1 MKIIGDY
8 KLIKLLGKGSFGETY
23 LTQKGNDP
31 ILLATKVLERKK
43 MEKVSTKKY
52 LDNEIKILKQLH
64 HPHIVRFENLLASNS
79 NHYLIMEYCNGGD
92 LTGCLQKY
100 KNLYHE
106 STFSIDI
113 VQYLMRQ
120 IVDAMKYIHSLKII
134 HRDIKLDNILLSFNN
149 EQDKKNL
156 NLLSASI
163 KIIDFGLAT
172 KLEGLNLAYSVLGSP
187 INMDPL
193 ILKKFDKAGGYKV
206 LEGYNEKADI
216 WSLGTVFYQL
226 LTGEVLF
233 LSHSMKELM
242 KKVEEGNYV
251 IPINKNFS
259 KEAVS
264 FLNCMLQYKPE
275 DRLSINELEQHD
287 FIVKNVNEFTQADF
301 KQIFNKLD
309 NKGLRINVKENKTIA
324 RIFNASGDY
333 NENNYN
339 YNKNNNQIN
348 NNNKVKPVMK
358 RYIKIPSEQG
368 YVSNGNIYQLNT
380 ESNTSNR
387 RASMP
392 NSNEIKKIPLFER
405 KYPLINSYLIKE
417 NKQKELIKYLPDFNE
432 FINFMID
439 NYSYKISREEAS
451 KKVLKDEE
459 IYKNNEKGFKEMFKK
474 FKEIWVNLKPFA
486 IKFGCREEMPPI
498 DLDENKSI
506 AHFLNDDGEICKGMY
521 IAAAYQNF
529 IKWQNEFLDQLIEP
543 LMQNGILHHF
553 IKNMGKSIDV
563 QNAKRNETLNFDKLN
578 ESFIEI
584 LFDNSKRNIF
594 NQENNNIVDES
605 FSMDYGDTYQKQMFF
620 NDNNLNE
627 TILEQKMKNAR
638 NMGGNP
644 NNNFYLMNQYENI
657 NEFDDDL
664 NITIQDRKQEDYLK
678 MRRMPSFT
686 ENE

>member
-1 MKIIGDY
+1 
-8 KLIKLLGKGSFGETY
+8 
-23 LTQKGNDP
+23 
-31 ILLATKVLERKK
+31 

-79 NHYLIMEYCNGGD
+79 NYYLIMEYCNGGD

-368 YVSNGNIYQLNT
+368 YISNGNIYQINT

-392 NSNEIKKIPLFER
+392 NTN
-405 KYPLINSYLIKE
+405 
-417 NKQKELIKYLPDFNE
+417 
-432 FINFMID
+432 
-439 NYSYKISREEAS
+439 
-451 KKVLKDEE
+451 
-459 IYKNNEKGFKEMFKK
+459 NNEAKRIPINLNRNLNNHRFTEGYISPGKNHNVKYEINKFEKEMKTKK
-474 FKEIWVNLKPFA
+474 E
-486 IKFGCREEMPPI
+486 
-498 DLDENKSI
+498 
-506 AHFLNDDGEICKGMY
+506 
-521 IAAAYQNF
+521 
-529 IKWQNEFLDQLIEP
+529 
-543 LMQNGILHHF
+543 
-553 IKNMGKSIDV
+553 
-563 QNAKRNETLNFDKLN
+563 
-578 ESFIEI
+578 
-584 LFDNSKRNIF
+584 
-594 NQENNNIVDES
+594 
-605 FSMDYGDTYQKQMFF
+605 
-620 NDNNLNE
+620 
-627 TILEQKMKNAR
+627 KMK
-638 NMGGNP
+638 
-644 NNNFYLMNQYENI
+644 LI
-657 NEFDDDL
+657 
-664 NITIQDRKQEDYLK
+664 LK
-678 MRRMPSFT
+678 
-686 ENE
+686 N

>member
-1 MKIIGDY
+1 
-8 KLIKLLGKGSFGETY
+8 
-23 LTQKGNDP
+23 
-31 ILLATKVLERKK
+31 
-43 MEKVSTKKY
+43 
-52 LDNEIKILKQLH
+52 
-64 HPHIVRFENLLASNS
+64 
-79 NHYLIMEYCNGGD
+79 
-92 LTGCLQKY
+92 
-100 KNLYHE
+100 
-106 STFSIDI
+106 
-113 VQYLMRQ
+113 
-120 IVDAMKYIHSLKII
+120 MKYIHSLKII

-368 YVSNGNIYQLNT
+368 YISNGNIYQINT

-392 NSNEIKKIPLFER
+392 NSNEIKKIPININKNMNHNRFTEGYISPGKNHNVKYEINKFE
-405 KYPLINSYLIKE
+405 
-417 NKQKELIKYLPDFNE
+417 
-432 FINFMID
+432 
-439 NYSYKISREEAS
+439 
-451 KKVLKDEE
+451 
-459 IYKNNEKGFKEMFKK
+459 KEMKTKK
-474 FKEIWVNLKPFA
+474 EK
-486 IKFGCREEMPPI
+486 M
-498 DLDENKSI
+498 
-506 AHFLNDDGEICKGMY
+506 
-521 IAAAYQNF
+521 
-529 IKWQNEFLDQLIEP
+529 QLI
-543 LMQNGILHHF
+543 L
-553 IKNMGKSIDV
+553 KN
-563 QNAKRNETLNFDKLN
+563 
-578 ESFIEI
+578 
-584 LFDNSKRNIF
+584 
-594 NQENNNIVDES
+594 
-605 FSMDYGDTYQKQMFF
+605 
-620 NDNNLNE
+620 
-627 TILEQKMKNAR
+627 
-638 NMGGNP
+638 
-644 NNNFYLMNQYENI
+644 
-657 NEFDDDL
+657 
-664 NITIQDRKQEDYLK
+664 
-678 MRRMPSFT
+678 
-686 ENE
+686 

>member
-1 MKIIGDY
+1 
-8 KLIKLLGKGSFGETY
+8 
-23 LTQKGNDP
+23 
-31 ILLATKVLERKK
+31 

-79 NHYLIMEYCNGGD
+79 NYYLIMEYCNGGD

-368 YVSNGNIYQLNT
+368 YISNGNIYQINT

-392 NSNEIKKIPLFER
+392 NSNEIKKIPININKNMNHNRFTEGYISPGKNHNVKYEINKFE
-405 KYPLINSYLIKE
+405 KEMKE
-417 NKQKELIKYLPDFNE
+417 NEKRENEINIK
-432 FINFMID
+432 
-439 NYSYKISREEAS
+439 
-451 KKVLKDEE
+451 
-459 IYKNNEKGFKEMFKK
+459 
-474 FKEIWVNLKPFA
+474 
-486 IKFGCREEMPPI
+486 
-498 DLDENKSI
+498 
-506 AHFLNDDGEICKGMY
+506 
-521 IAAAYQNF
+521 
-529 IKWQNEFLDQLIEP
+529 
-543 LMQNGILHHF
+543 
-553 IKNMGKSIDV
+553 
-563 QNAKRNETLNFDKLN
+563 KLN
-578 ESFIEI
+578 EKKEEDNQIKKKELLNSWDKGTNDAKKYINGLLTEYKAAADYFNKNGLKQQEEDAIQKLIQTQKIVNQFDKGYLAYFETLPKPITPEYIYNCSVEKRNSIFQIIISNYSKETKELEDNMKQEI
-584 LFDNSKRNIF
+584 LSIIFENKRSSHDKI
-594 NQENNNIVDES
+594 
-605 FSMDYGDTYQKQMFF
+605 K
-620 NDNNLNE
+620 
-627 TILEQKMKNAR
+627 KPKR
-638 NMGGNP
+638 
-644 NNNFYLMNQYENI
+644 
-657 NEFDDDL
+657 
-664 NITIQDRKQEDYLK
+664 
-678 MRRMPSFT
+678 
-686 ENE
+686 

>member
-1 MKIIGDY
+1 
-8 KLIKLLGKGSFGETY
+8 
-23 LTQKGNDP
+23 
-31 ILLATKVLERKK
+31 

-79 NHYLIMEYCNGGD
+79 NYYLIMEYCNGGD

-106 STFSIDI
+106 SNFSIDI

-242 KKVEEGNYV
+242 KKVEEDNYV

-368 YVSNGNIYQLNT
+368 YISNGNIYQINT

-392 NSNEIKKIPLFER
+392 NSNEIKKIP
-405 KYPLINSYLIKE
+405 IN
-417 NKQKELIKYLPDFNE
+417 
-432 FINFMID
+432 IN
-439 NYSYKISREEAS
+439 
-451 KKVLKDEE
+451 
-459 IYKNNEKGFKEMFKK
+459 
-474 FKEIWVNLKPFA
+474 
-486 IKFGCREEMPPI
+486 
-498 DLDENKSI
+498 
-506 AHFLNDDGEICKGMY
+506 
-521 IAAAYQNF
+521 
-529 IKWQNEFLDQLIEP
+529 
-543 LMQNGILHHF
+543 
-553 IKNMGKSIDV
+553 KNMNHK
-563 QNAKRNETLNFDKLN
+563 
-578 ESFIEI
+578 
-584 LFDNSKRNIF
+584 
-594 NQENNNIVDES
+594 
-605 FSMDYGDTYQKQMFF
+605 
-620 NDNNLNE
+620 
-627 TILEQKMKNAR
+627 
-638 NMGGNP
+638 
-644 NNNFYLMNQYENI
+644 
-657 NEFDDDL
+657 
-664 NITIQDRKQEDYLK
+664 
-678 MRRMPSFT
+678 
-686 ENE
+686 